1 MLAILSAI
9 IVGATTGIMIYRE
22 TGLGWGITAGVLAFG
37 IIYILIGLLVF
48 AKVKKINKAIQE
60 LMQTASQ
67 KLNRRMQQLQMK
79 PQGGVKSMQKTL
91 EKEQNKALAEAI
103 EMTKA
108 AEPLFSWN
116 LMLKK
121 QISTMRMMFHYQ
133 MKNFEQVDL
142 LMPHCMIFSDPRALS
157 MKIARQFVKKDPE
170 LENSIKKLKRFKG
183 DQAASLYALV
193 SWVLVK
199 QGKIDEAVKLL
210 VEAKSKCDNEVINK
224 NWEALVNGNVK
235 KFSNAGL
242 GDEWYALYLEE
253 ARMKTKKARR
263 GGFR

>member
-1 MLAILSAI
+1 MLAIISAI
-9 IVGATTGIMIYRE
+9 IVGVTSGVLIYRE
-22 TGLGWGITAGVLAFG
+22 AGVGWGVTAGFLAFG
-37 IIYILIGLLVF
+37 VIYILIGLIVF
-48 AKVKKINKAIQE
+48 AKVKKINKSIQE
-60 LMQTASQ
+60 LMQTASN

-79 PQGGVKSMQKTL
+79 PQGGVKSMQQML
-91 EKEQNKALAEAI
+91 EKEQNKALGEAVKL
-103 EMTKA
+103 TKA

-121 QISTMRMMFHYQ
+121 QISTMRMMFYYQ
-133 MKNFEQVDL
+133 MKDYVQVDL
-142 LMPHCMIFSDPRALS
+142 LLPHCMVFSDPRALS
-157 MKIARQFVKKDPE
+157 MKIARQFVNKDPE
-170 LENSIKKLKRFKG
+170 LEKSLKKLKRFKG
-183 DQAASLYALV
+183 DAAVSLYALA

-199 QGKIDEAVKLL
+199 QGKTEDAVKLL
-210 VEAKSKCDNEVINK
+210 VEARSKCDNEVINQ

-253 ARMKTKKARR
+253 AKMKTKKARR